1 MQIDLVAIKKRHI
14 FFPDNVLA
22 YLQRFD
28 ESPQECS
35 NAFPFTQ
42 QLDQSHYS
50 KQPEEGDRHPGAVLS
65 TLKTQ
70 KSLQMW

>member
-1 MQIDLVAIKKRHI
+1 MQIDLVVIKKCHI

-28 ESPQECS
+28 ESPQECT
-35 NAFPFTQ
+35 NALPFTQ

-50 KQPEEGDRHPGAVLS
+50 KQAEEGDRYPGAVLS

-70 KSLQMW
+70 KSLQM